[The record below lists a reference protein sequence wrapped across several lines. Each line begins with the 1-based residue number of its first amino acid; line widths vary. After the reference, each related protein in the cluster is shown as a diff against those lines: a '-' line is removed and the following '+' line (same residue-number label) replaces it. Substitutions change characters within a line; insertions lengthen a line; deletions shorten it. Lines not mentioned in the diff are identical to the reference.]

1 MFQECRH
8 IKASGTKCEAP
19 ALKGEQ
25 FCYFHSR
32 SRAHARRHVD
42 HWQAIEIPLLEDR
55 SAIQHA
61 LTEVARAIANNN
73 MDTKRAGLLLY
84 SLQIA
89 SQNARNQDEI
99 IGGQKQVREV
109 TRTEEGTDL
118 GPETTAP
125 ETTADNP
132 ETMPYGWL
140 FQALKE
146 NHEAE
151 KEEIIE
157 LQAKLNQPK
166 LKPDPTGI

>member
-32 SRAHARRHVD
+32 SRAHAKRHVD

-99 IGGQKQVREV
+99 IGGEKQVREV

-118 GPETTAP
+118 GPETTVGDSPA
-125 ETTADNP
+125 
-132 ETMPYGWL
+132 TMPYSWL

-151 KEEIIE
+151 KKEIIE
-157 LQAKLNQPK
+157 LHAKLNQPD